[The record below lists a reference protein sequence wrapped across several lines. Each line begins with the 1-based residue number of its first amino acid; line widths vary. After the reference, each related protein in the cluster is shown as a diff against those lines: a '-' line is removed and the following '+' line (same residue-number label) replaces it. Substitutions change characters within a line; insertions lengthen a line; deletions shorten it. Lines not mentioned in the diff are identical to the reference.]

1 LVRLLVAL
9 LFVLLT
15 LVIVLS
21 IPAVQN
27 NIAKKV
33 TTALNDEFATNIQID
48 RIDLSFLGRVGLK
61 KVYIEDYKKDTLFY
75 IENLT
80 TSLLSVKNALNS
92 NLNFG
97 NIAIEG
103 LTMKLKTYEGERDTN
118 LDVFVAKLEGTPDTT
133 STSKFKL
140 TSSGIDL
147 AHSKF
152 KLIDLNEE
160 KSNLLLFD
168 EMNARVE
175 DFAII
180 GPNVDANIKK
190 LAFLTGRGVNVE
202 KLQTE
207 FHYSLSEMRFDKFN
221 LLTGNSDIGGE
232 IRFNYNREDFA
243 DFLNKVKIQASFVD
257 SEVALDEVNTFYN
270 EFGKGKLVTFSTD
283 IDGVLNDFE
292 AQGMVLESGNS
303 IIRGDFNFKNIFTS
317 SKPFRLD
324 AGMENISSSYNQ
336 LRALLPD
343 ILGNSLPSSFEKFGQ
358 FTIRG
363 NTVITE
369 NYINAR
375 INLFTDLGS
384 SYSDMKLTNIEN
396 IDNASYEGFIS
407 LIEFD
412 LGTYI
417 DDPALGKVSF
427 DFDVN
432 GKGFTKENLNTE
444 VIGKVFKLNY
454 NNYDY
459 NEIQVSGVIKDQLFD
474 GNMVSNDPNAQFSF
488 KGLADLASAKNQ
500 FNFIASVKY
509 ADLKK
514 LNIIKTDSISV
525 FKGKVYMNMSANSI
539 DDAEGAIGF
548 LTTSYKNQNDEY
560 YFDDFKITSAF
571 ENEERILEIN
581 SPDIITGTLRGK
593 FKLKEVGRLVENSI
607 GSIYTN
613 YSPFEVT
620 PGQYMNFN
628 FKIYNKI
635 IDVFFPEV
643 AFGPNTT
650 LKGDM
655 VADNGDFKLNFKS
668 PHIHAYGKVFDQINL
683 QVDNKNP
690 LFNTYIEV
698 AKIDAGFYQ
707 MQDFNLIN
715 TTIKDTLFFRTEFT
729 GGKRNTDIYNLNF
742 YHTFNK
748 QKRSVIGLKKSDV
761 GFKGNKWLLNEAGNR
776 NNKVIFNR
784 SLDTIIIRQIDMS
797 LNDEQILLQ
806 GELIDSTY
814 KDIKLNF
821 KDVALNKISPEIDS
835 LKLNG
840 VVNGDL
846 NILQKS
852 GNYFSSSKLFIDSL
866 SVNDFGLGGLDI
878 NILGNE
884 DLSKF
889 TVDANLIN
897 KGVTNL
903 DLKGDAFF
911 GDKGS
916 TLDLNASLTSF
927 NLAPFS
933 PLGEDVISNIRGY
946 ISGNAKITGRMGNPS
961 IDGKL
966 VLNEAGLKIPY
977 LNVNLDFNELA
988 QVELYGQT
996 FQFNNIELT
1005 DTVFNTKAF
1014 FNGGITHTNFEEWFL
1029 NFELDTN
1036 DKRFLVLNTQFDED
1050 ELYYGTGFINGTGT
1064 IKGPTDALFI
1074 SVTAQT
1080 MRGTAF
1086 KIPISD
1092 VATIGDT
1099 SFINFIDKNET
1110 DEEAEKRKLREYQ
1123 GLELEFDLDVTPEA
1137 EVQIVLDRK
1146 SGSMLTGTGAGN
1158 LLIEINTNGKF
1169 NMWGDFITF
1178 KGDYKYKYKGVFER
1192 DFSVLPGGTI
1202 TWDGDPLNA
1211 NVNIQAVYQTKA
1223 NPAVLL
1229 DNNSITRKIDTD
1241 VIIHLEG
1248 QLIQPQIDFEIDF
1261 PNTNPVTVA
1270 ELQYRLEDKNRREL
1284 QAFSLL
1290 SQGTFVNEV
1299 TLSQQALAGNIAGFA
1314 SSFIND
1320 IFGSDNGKFDFG
1332 FSYDVGERNPLGV
1345 NNGDRIG
1352 VTVSTQISDRILI
1365 NGEIGVP
1372 VGGVTQS
1379 VVAGDVEVQILLN
1392 EEGTLSAKIFN
1403 KQNEIQQFLNDRQ
1416 GYTQGVGLSY
1426 QVDFNT
1432 FQELW
1437 RKIFKQKKAKV
1448 VTSKEVAPKTEE
1460 KLPVVG
1466 QGILNF
1472 SSKNKKE

>member
-1 LVRLLVAL
+1 M
-9 LFVLLT
+9 
-15 LVIVLS
+15 VIILS

-27 NIAKKV
+27 DIAKKL
-33 TTALNDEFATNIQID
+33 TKSINDEFDTNIQIEKVD
-48 RIDLSFLGRVGLK
+48 FSFLGRVGLK
-61 KVYIEDYKKDTLFY
+61 GVYIEDYKKDTLFY
-75 IENLT
+75 IDKLT
-80 TSLLSVKNALNS
+80 TSLLSVSNAVNS

-97 NIAIEG
+97 NISVEG
-103 LTMKLKTYEGERDTN
+103 LTMKLKTYEGEKDTN

-140 TSSGIDL
+140 TASSIELSD
-147 AHSKF
+147 SKF
-152 KLIDLNEE
+152 KLIDLNEA
-160 KSNLLLFD
+160 KPNLLLFD
-168 EMNARVE
+168 KMDAEVD
-175 DFAII
+175 DFAIT
-180 GPNVDANIKK
+180 GPNVDAKVEK
-190 LAFLTGRGVNVE
+190 LAFHTGRGVDVE

-207 FHYSLSEMRFDKFN
+207 FHYSLSQMRFEKFN
-221 LLTGNSDIGGE
+221 LRTVNSDISGE
-232 IRFNYNREDFA
+232 IIFNYERKDFS
-243 DFLNKVKIQASFVD
+243 DFLNKVKITASFID

-270 EFGKGKLVTFSTD
+270 EFGQGKLVTFSTD
-283 IDGVLNDFE
+283 ISGVFNDFE
-292 AQGMVLESGNS
+292 ASGMVLESGNS
-303 IIRGDFNFKNIFTS
+303 IIRGDFNFKNLFTA

-324 AGMENISSSYNQ
+324 AGIENISSSYDQ
-336 LRALLPD
+336 LKALLPD

-363 NTVITE
+363 NSVITE
-369 NYINAR
+369 NFIDAKV
-375 INLFTDLGS
+375 NLFTDLGS
-384 SYSDMKLTNIEN
+384 SYSDMKLTNIED

-412 LGTYI
+412 MGSFI
-417 DDPALGKVSF
+417 DDNSLGVVSF

-444 VIGKVFKLNY
+444 VIGKVFKINY
-454 NNYDY
+454 NNYNYKD
-459 NEIQVSGVIKDQLFD
+459 IQVSGVLKDQLFD
-474 GNMVSNDPNAQFSF
+474 GSMVSNDPNAQFNF
-488 KGLADLASAKNQ
+488 KGLADFASEKNQ

-509 ADLKK
+509 ADLKV
-514 LNIIKTDSISV
+514 LNLIKTDSVSV
-525 FKGKVYMNMSANSI
+525 FKGNVYMNVSANSI
-539 DDAEGAIGF
+539 DDAVGDIGF
-548 LTTSYKNQNDEY
+548 LRTSYKNQNDEY
-560 YFDDFKITSAF
+560 YFEDFKITSVF
-571 ENEERILEIN
+571 ENDERILEIN
-581 SPDIITGTLRGK
+581 SPDIITGTLKGK
-593 FKLKEVGRLVENSI
+593 FKLKELGRLVENSI

-613 YSPFEVT
+613 YSPYKVT
-620 PGQYMNFN
+620 EGQYMNFN

-650 LKGDM
+650 LKGSM
-655 VADNGDFKLNFKS
+655 IADEGDFKLNFKS
-668 PHIHAYGKVFDQINL
+668 PHIYAYGKVLDEIKVQI
-683 QVDNKNP
+683 DNKNP

-698 AKIDAGFYQ
+698 ANIDAGFYK
-707 MQDFNLIN
+707 MKDFNLIN
-715 TTIKDTLFFRTEFT
+715 ATIKDTLFFRTEFL
-729 GGKRNTDIYNLNF
+729 GGKAYTDVYNLNF

-748 QKRSVIGLKKSDV
+748 DKRSVIGLKKSDV
-761 GFKGNKWLLNEAGNR
+761 GFKGNKWLVNENGNS

-784 SLDTIIIRQIDMS
+784 ALDTIIIRQLDMTYK
-797 LNDEQILLQ
+797 DEQILLQ

-814 KDIKLNF
+814 KDIRLNF
-821 KDVALNKISPEIDS
+821 KNVALDKVSPSIDS
-835 LKLNG
+835 LGLNG
-840 VVNGDL
+840 TVNGDL
-846 NILQKS
+846 NILQKG
-852 GNYFSSSKLFIDSL
+852 GNYFPSSKLYIADFM
-866 SVNDFGLGGLDI
+866 VNEFGLGDLDVDI
-878 NILGNE
+878 IGNK

-889 TVDANLIN
+889 SVDASLIN
-897 KGVTNL
+897 KNL
-903 DLKGDAFF
+903 ASLKLNGDASFTE
-911 GDKGS
+911 KES
-916 TLDLNASLTSF
+916 NLELKVDLQDF
-927 NLAPFS
+927 NLSPFS
-933 PLGEDVISNIRGY
+933 PLGEDVISDIRGY
-946 ISGNAKITGRMGNPS
+946 VSGSARISGPLKNPS
-961 IDGKL
+961 IDGML
-966 VLNEAGLKIPY
+966 LLNDAGLKIPY
-977 LNVNLDFNELA
+977 LNVDLNFSDLS
-988 QVELYGQT
+988 QVKLYGQT
-996 FQFNNIELT
+996 FQFNKVLLT
-1005 DTVFNTKAF
+1005 DTVYGTQAF
-1014 FNGGITHTNFEEWFL
+1014 LNGGITHTNFKEWFL

-1036 DKRFLVLNTQFDED
+1036 NKRFLVLNTQYNED
-1050 ELYYGTGFINGTGT
+1050 ELYYGTGFINGKGT

-1074 SVTAQT
+1074 SVAAQT

-1099 SFINFIDKNET
+1099 SFITFIDKNET
-1110 DEEAEKRKLREYQ
+1110 DEEAEKRKLREYK

-1229 DNNSITRKIDTD
+1229 DNNSVTRKIDTD

-1320 IFGSDNGKFDFG
+1320 IFGSDDGKFDFG

-1426 QVDFNT
+1426 QVDFDT
-1432 FQELW
+1432 FKELW
-1437 RKIFKQKKAKV
+1437 YKIFRKKDQP
-1448 VTSKEVAPKTEE
+1448 EAPKNENVQKAEE
-1460 KLPVVG
+1460 KTPVVG

-1472 SSKNKKE
+1472 SSKNKE

>member
-1 LVRLLVAL
+1 MLVGILFFLLL
-9 LFVLLT
+9 

-21 IPAVQN
+21 LPSVQN
-27 NIAKKV
+27 TIANKLTKS
-33 TTALNDEFATNIQID
+33 LNDEFNTNIQID
-48 RIDLSFLGRVGLK
+48 KVDLSFLGRVGLK
-61 KVYIEDYKKDTLFY
+61 GVYVEDYKQDTLFY
-75 IENLT
+75 IDKLT
-80 TSLLSVKNALNS
+80 TSLLSVKNAINS

-97 NIAIEG
+97 NITIDQ
-103 LTMKLKTYEGERDTN
+103 LTMKLKTYEGETDTN

-133 STSKFKL
+133 STSNFRL
-140 TSSGIDL
+140 TASGIDL
-147 AHSKF
+147 SKSKF

-160 KSNLLLFD
+160 KPNLLRF
-168 EMNARVE
+168 EQMNARVNN
-175 DFAII
+175 FSIV
-180 GPNVDANIKK
+180 GPNVDADVEK
-190 LAFLTGRGVNVE
+190 LAFHTGRGVDVE
-202 KLQTE
+202 RLQAE
-207 FHYSLSEMRFDKFN
+207 FHYSLNQMKFEKFN
-221 LLTGNSDIGGE
+221 LLTKNSDIEGE
-232 IRFNYNREDFA
+232 IIFNYDRKDFA
-243 DFLNKVKIQASFVD
+243 DFLNKVQIEASFND

-270 EFGKGKLVTFSTD
+270 EFGEGKLVTFSTE
-283 IDGVLNDFE
+283 ISGVLNDFE
-292 AQGMVLESGNS
+292 TVGMVLESGNS

-317 SKPFRLD
+317 DKPFRLD
-324 AGMENISSSYNQ
+324 AGIENISSSYGQ
-336 LRALLPD
+336 LRSLLPD
-343 ILGNSLPSSFEKFGQ
+343 ILGNTLPSSFEKFGQ

-363 NTVITE
+363 NSVITE
-369 NYINAR
+369 NYVDAR

-384 SYSDMKLTNIEN
+384 SYSDMKLTNIED

-412 LGTYI
+412 LGTFI
-417 DDPALGKVSF
+417 NDPALGEVSF

-432 GKGFTKENLNTE
+432 GKGFTQENLNTE
-444 VIGKVFKLNY
+444 VIGKVFKLHY

-459 NEIQVSGVIKDQLFD
+459 REIEVSGIIKDQLFD
-474 GNMVSNDPNAQFSF
+474 GNMVSNDPNARFSF
-488 KGLADLASAKNQ
+488 KGLADLSSEKNQ

-509 ADLKK
+509 ADLNK
-514 LNIIKTDSISV
+514 LNIITTDSISV
-525 FKGKVYMNMSANSI
+525 FQGNVYMNMSANSI
-539 DDAEGAIGF
+539 DDAVGDIGF
-548 LTTSYKNQNDEY
+548 LKTSYKNQNDEY
-560 YFDDFKITSAF
+560 YFEDFKITSVF
-571 ENEERILEIN
+571 ENDERILEIN
-581 SPDIITGTLRGK
+581 SPDIITGIVKGK
-593 FKLKEVGRLVENSI
+593 FKVSEVGKLVENSI

-613 YSPFEVT
+613 YSPYEVT
-620 PGQYMNFN
+620 SGQYMNFN
-628 FKIYNKI
+628 LKIYNKI
-635 IDVFFPEV
+635 VDVFFPEV

-650 LKGDM
+650 LRGSM
-655 VADNGDFKLNFKS
+655 VADDGDFKLTFKS
-668 PHIHAYGKVFDQINL
+668 PHIHAFGKILDDIEIKI
-683 QVDNKNP
+683 DNKNP
-690 LFNTYIEV
+690 LFNTYVEV
-698 AKIDAGFYQ
+698 DNIDAGFYQ
-707 MQDFNLIN
+707 MKDFNLIN
-715 TTIKDTLFFRTEFT
+715 ATIKDTLFFRTEFL
-729 GGKRNTDIYNLNF
+729 GGKEYTDVYNLNF
-742 YHTFNK
+742 YHTFNQ
-748 QKRSVIGLKKSDV
+748 QKRSVIGLKKSEV
-761 GFKGNKWLLNEAGNR
+761 GFRGNKWLLNENGNR
-776 NNKVIFNR
+776 DNKVIFNR
-784 SLDTIIIRQIDMS
+784 SLDTITIRQIDMT
-797 LNDEQILLQ
+797 LNDEEILLK

-821 KDVALNKISPEIDS
+821 KNVALDKISPRVDS
-835 LKLNG
+835 LQLDG

-846 NILQKS
+846 NILQKN
-852 GNYFSSSKLFIDSL
+852 GNYFPSSQLYISQFN
-866 SVNDFGLGGLDI
+866 VNDYMLGDLDI
-878 NILGNE
+878 DIIGNN
-884 DLSKF
+884 DLSRF
-889 TVDANLIN
+889 TVDASIKNNGLAS
-897 KGVTNL
+897 L
-903 DLKGDAFF
+903 ELKGDALF
-911 GDKGS
+911 GTEDS
-916 TLDLNASLTSF
+916 TLDLKATLNSL

-933 PLGEDVISNIRGY
+933 PLGEEVISDIRGFVT
-946 ISGNAKITGRMGNPS
+946 GTANITGPVKNPS

-966 VLNEAGLKIPY
+966 LLNEAGLKIPY
-977 LNVNLDFNELA
+977 LNVDLSFNELA

-1005 DTVFNTKAF
+1005 DTAYNTKAL

-1029 NFELDTN
+1029 NLQLDTAG
-1036 DKRFLVLNTQFDED
+1036 DRFLVLNTQFDED

-1074 SVTAQT
+1074 SVTAET
-1080 MRGTAF
+1080 MRGTSF

-1110 DEEAEKRKLREYQ
+1110 DEEAEKRKLRDYT

-1211 NVNIQAVYQTKA
+1211 NVNIQAVYRTRA

-1229 DNNSITRKIDTD
+1229 DNSSVTRKIDTD

-1270 ELQYRLEDKNRREL
+1270 ELQYRLEDRNRREL

-1299 TLSQQALAGNIAGFA
+1299 TLTQQALAGNIAGFA
-1314 SSFIND
+1314 SSFVND
-1320 IFGSDNGKFDFG
+1320 IFGSNDGKFDFG

-1426 QVDFNT
+1426 QVDFDT

-1437 RKIFKQKKAKV
+1437 DKIFKKKEEKQ
-1448 VTSKEVAPKTEE
+1448 EVAQKNDSEE
-1460 KLPVVG
+1460 KEKEPVVG
-1466 QGILNF
+1466 KGILNF
-1472 SSKNKKE
+1472 SSKTQNDPED

>member
-1 LVRLLVAL
+1 M
-9 LFVLLT
+9 
-15 LVIVLS
+15 IILS

-27 NIAKKV
+27 NIAKRV
-33 TTALNDEFATNIQID
+33 TKSLNEEFATSIQID
-48 RIDLSFLGRVGLK
+48 KVDLSFLGRVGLK
-61 KVYIEDYKKDTLFY
+61 GVYIEDYKQDTLFY
-75 IENLT
+75 VDKLT
-80 TSLLSVKNALNS
+80 TSLLSVRNAVNS

-97 NIAIEG
+97 NISIEG
-103 LTMKLKTYEGERDTN
+103 LTMKLKTYEGENDTN

-133 STSKFKL
+133 STSNFRL
-140 TSSGIDL
+140 TAKGIDITN
-147 AHSKF
+147 SKF
-152 KLIDLNEE
+152 WLIDLNEE
-160 KSNLLLFD
+160 KSNLLLFN
-168 EMNARVE
+168 EMNAKVD

-180 GPNVDANIKK
+180 GPNVDAKIEK
-190 LAFLTGRGVNVE
+190 LAFHTGRGVNVE

-207 FHYSLSEMRFDKFN
+207 FHYSLNEMRFEEFN
-221 LLTGNSDIGGE
+221 LLTKNSDISGE
-232 IRFNYNREDFA
+232 IVFRYDRKDFG
-243 DFLNKVKIQASFVD
+243 DFLNKVKIEAIFND

-270 EFGKGKLVTFSTD
+270 EFGQGKLITFSTD
-283 IDGVLNDFE
+283 INGVLNDFE
-292 AQGMVLESGNS
+292 AQGMILESGNS

-317 SKPFRLD
+317 TQPFRLD
-324 AGMENISSSYNQ
+324 AGIENISSSYNQ
-336 LRALLPD
+336 LKSLLPD
-343 ILGNSLPSSFEKFGQ
+343 ILGNTLPSSFEKFGQ

-363 NTVITE
+363 NSVITE
-369 NYINAR
+369 SFIDAR
-375 INLFTDLGS
+375 VNLFTDLGS
-384 SYSDMKLTNIEN
+384 SYSDMKLTSIED

-412 LGTYI
+412 LGAFI
-417 DDPALGKVSF
+417 DDPSLGQVSF

-444 VIGKVFKLNY
+444 VIGKVFKLHY

-459 NEIQVSGVIKDQLFD
+459 KDIDVSGVLKDQLFD
-474 GNMVSNDPNAQFSF
+474 GSMVSKDSNAKFTF
-488 KGLADLASAKNQ
+488 KGLADLSSEKNQ

-514 LNIIKTDSISV
+514 LNLIKTDSISI
-525 FKGKVYMNMSANSI
+525 FKGNIYMNMSANTI
-539 DDAEGAIGF
+539 DDAVGDIGF
-548 LTTSYKNQNDEY
+548 LKTSYQNQNDEY
-560 YFDDFKITSAF
+560 YFDDFKITSVF
-571 ENEERILEIN
+571 EKEERILEIN
-581 SPDIITGTLRGK
+581 SPDIITGTVKGK
-593 FKLKEVGRLVENSI
+593 FKISEVGKLVENSI

-613 YSPFEVT
+613 YSPYEVT
-620 PGQYMNFN
+620 AGQYMNFN

-643 AFGPNTT
+643 AFDPNTT
-650 LKGDM
+650 LRGSM
-655 VADNGDFKLNFKS
+655 VADDGDFKLNFKS
-668 PHIHAYGKVFDQINL
+668 PHIHAFGKIFDEIKVQI
-683 QVDNKNP
+683 DNKNP
-690 LFNTYIEV
+690 LFNTYVEV
-698 AKIDAGFYQ
+698 SNMDVGFYKIK
-707 MQDFNLIN
+707 DFNLIN
-715 TTIKDTLFFRTEFT
+715 ATIQDTLFFRTEFL
-729 GGKRNTDIYNLNF
+729 GGKEYTDIYNLNF

-748 QKRSVIGLKKSDV
+748 EKKSVIGLKKSEV
-761 GFKGNKWLLNEAGNR
+761 GFKGNKWLLNENGNTK
-776 NNKVIFNR
+776 NKVVFNR
-784 SLDTIIIRQIDMS
+784 SLDSISIRQIDMT
-797 LNDEQILLQ
+797 LNEEQILLQ
-806 GELIDSTY
+806 GQLIDSTY

-821 KDVALNKISPEIDS
+821 KDVALDKISPQIDS
-835 LKLNG
+835 LNLKG

-846 NILQKS
+846 NILQKG
-852 GNYFSSSKLFIDSL
+852 GNYFPSSRLFVKKLE
-866 SVNDFGLGGLDI
+866 VNSYTLGDLDLDI
-878 NILGNE
+878 IGNE
-884 DLSKF
+884 DFSKF
-889 TVDANLIN
+889 TVDASLKDNGVSTLNLE
-897 KGVTNL
+897 
-903 DLKGDAFF
+903 GDAIF
-911 GDKGS
+911 GDKKS
-916 TLDLNASLTSF
+916 TLDLNASLD
-927 NLAPFS
+927 NLNIAPFS
-933 PLGEDVISNIRGY
+933 PLGGDVISNIHGLVTGKAR
-946 ISGNAKITGRMGNPS
+946 ITGSAKNPS
-961 IDGKL
+961 IDGML
-966 VLNEAGLKIPY
+966 MLNDAGLKIPY
-977 LNVNLDFNELA
+977 LNVDLSFNELA

-996 FQFNNIELT
+996 FQFNNFELT
-1005 DTVFNTKAF
+1005 DTVFNTKAR

-1029 NFELDTN
+1029 NLKLETDGN
-1036 DKRFLVLNTQFDED
+1036 RFLVLNTQFDED
-1050 ELYYGTGFINGTGT
+1050 ELYYGTGFINGIGT

-1074 SVTAQT
+1074 SVTAET
-1080 MRGTAF
+1080 MRGTSF

-1110 DEEAEKRKLREYQ
+1110 DEEAEQRKLREYS

-1211 NVNIQAVYQTKA
+1211 NVNIQAVYKTKA

-1229 DNNSITRKIDTD
+1229 DNNSVTRKIDTD

-1320 IFGSDNGKFDFG
+1320 IFGSNDGKFDFG

-1403 KQNEIQQFLNDRQ
+1403 KQNEIQQFLNDRL

-1432 FQELW
+1432 FKELW
-1437 RKIFKQKKAKV
+1437 DKIFKKKKEDNE
-1448 VTSKEVAPKTEE
+1448 VTQNKEKNAQNKT
-1460 KLPVVG
+1460 PVVG
-1466 QGILNF
+1466 EGILNF
-1472 SSKNKKE
+1472 SSKNKEKRED